1 MPTRPEPRIRS
12 RSAPRRRPSTDVW
25 EFDPAHVWTTHQTG
39 GMEKAA
45 SAPAGASDHVGGPDP
60 RAALRAR
67 GLRATEA
74 RVLLLDAIRDLD
86 HPTVDALHSATR
98 DHGIALT
105 TVYRTLETL
114 ERAGLVW
121 AVHVPGT
128 GRTYHPG
135 THAPHAH
142 LLCRECGRLE
152 DLEPIPE
159 DALADRGV
167 PDDFEVEHVQ
177 LTVIGRCSTCRTRG

>member
-1 MPTRPEPRIRS
+1 M
-12 RSAPRRRPSTDVW
+12 TDAGFTPV
-25 EFDPAHVWTTHQTG
+25 DIH
-39 GMEKAA
+39 
-45 SAPAGASDHVGGPDP
+45 APAGGLDA

-86 HPTVDALHSATR
+86 HPTVEALHLATR
-98 DHGIALT
+98 DRGIALT

-128 GRTYHPG
+128 GRTYHLG

-177 LTVIGRCSTCRTRG
+177 LTVIGRCADCRTRGYSANRPA